1 MALYNNRK
9 QLQKASDEE
18 IERFFAETTFEGVYS
33 SELKSKN
40 SDFYKGSICDIKL
53 EGRPTNLV
61 GLFLNVPHNSTD
73 IPEGPCAFK
82 CRMNIKALREQDY
95 YKVNLLGHTL
105 TSIHKLTES
114 NITISVS
121 ESKEHD
127 LFDMW
132 GVEDC
137 QCIGYY
143 HYDEE
148 SEVYIV
154 DDLRKPNF
162 DHIPY
167 YPGDSEKKP
176 IRISYPHEIR
186 GIKLNN
192 YYLFTW
198 KLSHRNKYN
207 PYEIYL
213 DFNTQP
219 KVIDPKWFIDTLFN
233 DRHNDKSKNFGSATN
248 FLDTLSK
255 QLSAKESTFVYELL
269 QNAND
274 YPVEGCSVD
283 VEFHITDN
291 YLLFLHSGDKFNVR
305 NISGICGINEKE
317 KVANKKTIGYKGI
330 GFKTVFLNNH
340 YVYLRTGEYSF
351 RFDEGETPEK
361 KVGGKIKRLGAPFQ
375 ILPIWTK
382 HNEVAKEVNDI
393 FDNSS
398 DVFRVQIAL
407 RPDDKSLLHI
417 GKNCYENLF
426 REVFS
431 DSNIIL
437 FIPNINSVRVFIN
450 GREERACFRN
460 NEEWVIGDYESE
472 ISVNLQKRINKTIDK
487 GKSRIPEKYK
497 DFDYTKVSFACKHEG
512 AIIKPVDDAI
522 LYCYLPTSTS
532 WGLPFLMNTDMVPK
546 GDRNDIEKE
555 VDLLELNI
563 KEDEIDDNEDMN
575 FNEALASIAG
585 SKFFSWVRDLLTSR
599 KYQLGSVFSLVPD
612 FKKCKREHKDFT
624 SFIEKFETA
633 FDDCLETETIVPVSK
648 GIALVNTVILDTTGL
663 SCSGIMTDEEFIKF
677 TGMEDF
683 YLPLPMLR
691 KDKHFNSFL
700 KRYAQDEQKF
710 EEENIEALIAN
721 EDFQEW
727 LKDQDNNNKF
737 LNFLLE
743 NDYLEEHLDKKIFIE
758 EECGDLYSAEE
769 LYYDIDEELKDLS
782 AFSSH
787 LFYLSLKSREYFN
800 GNQKWEEIIE
810 DQFAE
815 FDGEN
820 FINETLLNENWNETT
835 KALEKWDTSFHFY
848 SYIAKNNIVPNELKN
863 LPFFNDEDSAEI
875 VDDFND
881 KFVFISS
888 ELGKETCAA
897 SWLSQVS
904 FAFISPKYDQTTLS
918 YLKENADVL
927 EYSDDIIVNDII
939 LSEDF
944 QDEINESQQED
955 FSTSESFVRFCYE
968 HKSLF
973 DTGSLKDYALN
984 AADCYGDL
992 KFVLYEEHVFFPS
1005 TSFDEYSKKEWLNSD
1020 WMYCLDSSYLKI
1032 DTDTEKVKAF
1042 LKKVFYIDELDVN
1055 LFYRDIVSPNISEI
1069 IDNISGSN
1077 DSDGTKNLD
1086 FISFLD
1092 DNYKLIFEIEKDAE
1106 KFSSIVLLGDAD
1118 DDSFI
1123 DIASDS
1129 SYVYAYNEELK
1140 DILDSTWFP
1149 ADTVNMC
1156 TQKYGESKAV
1166 TAIKAKSYKFN
1177 EFFDDVIV
1185 EELENINDTIGS
1197 KEASIAFHTF
1207 VIERLRLLT
1216 DSQKE
1221 QMKDAKVYLYG
1232 CDDASDSSEGHKILS
1247 KSARELCSMGLVEF
1261 SDLDIID
1268 PDYHIEDN
1276 EDYWK
1281 KHLNNEQFTVTDF
1294 FNWLDDNTI
1303 TFYDTIEDKDNNI
1316 KFWRWVKGCK
1326 LADQTLTNLPV
1337 LPIFLTT
1344 DEYVDSDDTI
1354 YLSDDYIEEGGLETI
1369 VKYYHPEAS
1378 FVSSEYIAD
1387 EDNADT
1393 WKDFWVKMGL
1403 RFEMVDILIDTIDS
1417 RLDELE
1423 DEKLPA
1429 TLAKYRAKL
1438 DEHYDGELISKLT
1451 NLRIKAHDGKFYTID
1466 DTIYIDCEKD
1476 EPFSYIKLPNQISF
1490 DTAEQRKL
1498 IKDIIDETGGDCIQ
1512 TLSEWQQRKVDY
1524 YLEMQDDDCES
1535 VRDFHF
1541 MFINE
1546 LSLIRNTSKDSLK
1559 DIENI
1564 ENIYLLNRDNEFCE
1578 PTVLTMGSAYNPFF
1592 NFEKC
1597 GITTLEYV
1605 SDSYLSNCAEYPG
1618 KLFRALKVHCDIH
1631 KDDLSLLENR
1641 DCAVYFWSK
1650 YLIKKEAAISRIKD
1664 FISDN
1669 LFDDIACIP
1678 TKDFM
1683 KSPKELYYGREVS
1696 KYVKNIEDWENKIPL
1711 MDLPDIK
1718 TSNDKTLFDE
1728 LPFKKS
1734 LDFLDGLYALISVL
1748 GQDRR
1753 TQILE
1758 WMIEDYDE
1766 TYQDKVSEY
1775 REDEHALWNNNRN
1788 EPVHIKQLYAL
1799 NYEEKTLEQYF
1810 GQNPRIVNKAYF
1822 PVGLSFKSACDILG
1836 IKIISLCD
1844 LKMEP
1849 LGDTP
1854 FTQRNND
1861 LKLFALVIAGMIDT
1875 EGWQELYNGYIEKIN
1890 SLVLHRCK
1898 SIMITYKDDEDINQS
1913 LRKFY
1918 HEAGSNDFY
1927 FVDSLDGKRV
1937 YTLFVKEFTEFIGVE
1952 KDDIPQEMIEDIMDS
1967 RENALELIREQNTL
1981 MLDEAFK
1988 DALDELIP
1996 GIKRELNGNIAD
2008 DDDETPITYRPTF
2021 TTTESKVDE
2030 DDEDTFSLDI
2040 SDRTDNAND
2049 NEVSETPS
2057 DRIYGNT
2064 ETNVSSISDSGRNLT
2079 HSSEGQNQHHD
2090 LDVESGPRK
2099 PRSDKGS
2106 THDYPTTREPRER
2119 KYSSNATPT
2128 KAGEGTRSYSDM
2140 NGWEGSRNSYTPQA
2154 PKPYSPEDVRNFG
2167 SRGVTRTLEVLEPT
2181 TSEVDEIN
2189 RILGEDLSSEQVAD
2203 QNYLA
2208 QLRLYNNLVNR
2219 GMTPNESK
2227 EDFVRNAHMKN
2238 EHTITGGKYI
2248 HKCSAAGGIMYLS
2261 PSIWNKIADERCVV
2275 CVYLGAKSNEF
2286 MYFNSIDDILEWVGE
2301 DDIVI
2306 KLTGEEKADVVE
2318 ELYSGVLNGVKGT
2331 AYTLIRINSNEKYN
2345 SLFAQ
2350 LPTNNEINETEEN
2363 EDEY

>member
-1 MALYNNRK
+1 MMA
-9 QLQKASDEE
+9 
-18 IERFFAETTFEGVYS
+18 
-33 SELKSKN
+33 
-40 SDFYKGSICDIKL
+40 
-53 EGRPTNLV
+53 
-61 GLFLNVPHNSTD
+61 
-73 IPEGPCAFK
+73 
-82 CRMNIKALREQDY
+82 
-95 YKVNLLGHTL
+95 
-105 TSIHKLTES
+105 
-114 NITISVS
+114 
-121 ESKEHD
+121 
-127 LFDMW
+127 
-132 GVEDC
+132 
-137 QCIGYY
+137 
-143 HYDEE
+143 
-148 SEVYIV
+148 
-154 DDLRKPNF
+154 
-162 DHIPY
+162 
-167 YPGDSEKKP
+167 
-176 IRISYPHEIR
+176 
-186 GIKLNN
+186 
-192 YYLFTW
+192 
-198 KLSHRNKYN
+198 
-207 PYEIYL
+207 
-213 DFNTQP
+213 
-219 KVIDPKWFIDTLFN
+219 
-233 DRHNDKSKNFGSATN
+233 
-248 FLDTLSK
+248 
-255 QLSAKESTFVYELL
+255 
-269 QNAND
+269 
-274 YPVEGCSVD
+274 
-283 VEFHITDN
+283 
-291 YLLFLHSGDKFNVR
+291 
-305 NISGICGINEKE
+305 
-317 KVANKKTIGYKGI
+317 
-330 GFKTVFLNNH
+330 
-340 YVYLRTGEYSF
+340 
-351 RFDEGETPEK
+351 
-361 KVGGKIKRLGAPFQ
+361 
-375 ILPIWTK
+375 
-382 HNEVAKEVNDI
+382 
-393 FDNSS
+393 
-398 DVFRVQIAL
+398 
-407 RPDDKSLLHI
+407 
-417 GKNCYENLF
+417 
-426 REVFS
+426 
-431 DSNIIL
+431 
-437 FIPNINSVRVFIN
+437 
-450 GREERACFRN
+450 
-460 NEEWVIGDYESE
+460 
-472 ISVNLQKRINKTIDK
+472 
-487 GKSRIPEKYK
+487 
-497 DFDYTKVSFACKHEG
+497 
-512 AIIKPVDDAI
+512 
-522 LYCYLPTSTS
+522 
-532 WGLPFLMNTDMVPK
+532 
-546 GDRNDIEKE
+546 
-555 VDLLELNI
+555 
-563 KEDEIDDNEDMN
+563 
-575 FNEALASIAG
+575 
-585 SKFFSWVRDLLTSR
+585 
-599 KYQLGSVFSLVPD
+599 
-612 FKKCKREHKDFT
+612 
-624 SFIEKFETA
+624 
-633 FDDCLETETIVPVSK
+633 
-648 GIALVNTVILDTTGL
+648 
-663 SCSGIMTDEEFIKF
+663 
-677 TGMEDF
+677 
-683 YLPLPMLR
+683 
-691 KDKHFNSFL
+691 
-700 KRYAQDEQKF
+700 
-710 EEENIEALIAN
+710 
-721 EDFQEW
+721 
-727 LKDQDNNNKF
+727 
-737 LNFLLE
+737 
-743 NDYLEEHLDKKIFIE
+743 
-758 EECGDLYSAEE
+758 
-769 LYYDIDEELKDLS
+769 
-782 AFSSH
+782 
-787 LFYLSLKSREYFN
+787 
-800 GNQKWEEIIE
+800 
-810 DQFAE
+810 
-815 FDGEN
+815 
-820 FINETLLNENWNETT
+820 
-835 KALEKWDTSFHFY
+835 
-848 SYIAKNNIVPNELKN
+848 
-863 LPFFNDEDSAEI
+863 
-875 VDDFND
+875 
-881 KFVFISS
+881 
-888 ELGKETCAA
+888 
-897 SWLSQVS
+897 
-904 FAFISPKYDQTTLS
+904 
-918 YLKENADVL
+918 
-927 EYSDDIIVNDII
+927 
-939 LSEDF
+939 
-944 QDEINESQQED
+944 
-955 FSTSESFVRFCYE
+955 
-968 HKSLF
+968 
-973 DTGSLKDYALN
+973 
-984 AADCYGDL
+984 
-992 KFVLYEEHVFFPS
+992 
-1005 TSFDEYSKKEWLNSD
+1005 
-1020 WMYCLDSSYLKI
+1020 
-1032 DTDTEKVKAF
+1032 
-1042 LKKVFYIDELDVN
+1042 
-1055 LFYRDIVSPNISEI
+1055 
-1069 IDNISGSN
+1069 
-1077 DSDGTKNLD
+1077 
-1086 FISFLD
+1086 
-1092 DNYKLIFEIEKDAE
+1092 
-1106 KFSSIVLLGDAD
+1106 
-1118 DDSFI
+1118 
-1123 DIASDS
+1123 
-1129 SYVYAYNEELK
+1129 
-1140 DILDSTWFP
+1140 
-1149 ADTVNMC
+1149 
-1156 TQKYGESKAV
+1156 
-1166 TAIKAKSYKFN
+1166 
-1177 EFFDDVIV
+1177 
-1185 EELENINDTIGS
+1185 
-1197 KEASIAFHTF
+1197 
-1207 VIERLRLLT
+1207 
-1216 DSQKE
+1216 
-1221 QMKDAKVYLYG
+1221 AKVYLYG
-1232 CDDASDSSEGHKILS
+1232 CDDACDSSEGHKILS

-1294 FNWLDDNTI
+1294 FNWLEDNTS

-1316 KFWRWVKGCK
+1316 NFWRWVKGCK
-1326 LADQTLTNLPV
+1326 LVDNTIEKLPV
-1337 LPIFLTT
+1337 LPIYLGSG
-1344 DEYVDSDDTI
+1344 EYVDSDDII

-1369 VKYYHPEAS
+1369 VKKYHPEAS
-1378 FVSSEYIAD
+1378 FISAEYIS
-1387 EDNADT
+1387 DNENIDA
-1393 WKDFWVKMGL
+1393 WKDFWVKL
-1403 RFEMVDILIDTIDS
+1403 SVRFEMVDILIDTIDS

-1605 SDSYLSNCAEYPG
+1605 SDSYLSNCDEYPG
-1618 KLFRALKVHCDIH
+1618 KLFRALKVHCDIQN
-1631 KDDLSLLENR
+1631 DDLSLLENR

-1650 YLIKKEAAISRIKD
+1650 YLIKKEASISRIKD

-1669 LFDDIACIP
+1669 QFDDIACIP
-1678 TKDFM
+1678 TKDYM

-1898 SIMITYKDDEDINQS
+1898 SIMITFKDDEDINQS

-2064 ETNVSSISDSGRNLT
+2064 ETNGSSISDSGRNLT
-2079 HSSEGQNQHHD
+2079 HSSEDQNQHDD

-2099 PRSDKGS
+2099 PRPDKGS

-2140 NGWEGSRNSYTPQA
+2140 NGWVGSRNSYTPQA

>member
-1 MALYNNRK
+1 MVLFSNRAQILRAK
-9 QLQKASDEE
+9 DED
-18 IERFFAETTFEGVYS
+18 IEKFFAETIFEGIYS
-33 SELKSKN
+33 SEIKSKN
-40 SDFYKGSICDIKL
+40 SDYYRGCITDIKL
-53 EGRPTNLV
+53 EGRPTNILPQ
-61 GLFLNVPHNSTD
+61 FLNVPKTSRT
-73 IPEGPCAFK
+73 IAEGPCLFK
-82 CRMNIKALREQDY
+82 CRINLSALRAQDSTY
-95 YKVNLLGHTL
+95 IVNLVRGSLKSIERRIVTNKAFWETRSFNSEEETL
-105 TSIHKLTES
+105 FKRNLKLRNNLFIGKFTQNRDGSFTIRDIRRSDFSKLILQNGKEQTPIIYHPKHKTPENNRYYEFSWILNSVNKEEYIYNFKVDETKTFKEIHARDIINKLHTSIMDYSADAGQK
-114 NITISVS
+114 
-121 ESKEHD
+121 
-127 LFDMW
+127 
-132 GVEDC
+132 
-137 QCIGYY
+137 
-143 HYDEE
+143 
-148 SEVYIV
+148 IV
-154 DDLRKPNF
+154 KM
-162 DHIPY
+162 
-167 YPGDSEKKP
+167 
-176 IRISYPHEIR
+176 
-186 GIKLNN
+186 
-192 YYLFTW
+192 
-198 KLSHRNKYN
+198 
-207 PYEIYL
+207 
-213 DFNTQP
+213 
-219 KVIDPKWFIDTLFN
+219 
-233 DRHNDKSKNFGSATN
+233 
-248 FLDTLSK
+248 LDTLK
-255 QLSAKESTFVYELL
+255 NQLTASGKEIFIYELL

-274 YPVEGCSVD
+274 YPLIIGNSKEKVD
-283 VEFHITDN
+283 VEFHITQN
-291 YLLFLHSGDKFNVR
+291 SLVFLHSGAEFNER
-305 NISGICGINEKE
+305 NIAAICSINDKE
-317 KVANKKTIGYKGI
+317 KTDNKDTIGYKGI
-330 GFKTVFLNNH
+330 GFKTVFLDNN
-340 YVYLRTGEYSF
+340 YVYLQTGDFSF
-351 RFDEGETPEK
+351 RFDREYSRDIVDTPW
-361 KVGGKIKRLGAPFQ
+361 Q
-375 ILPIWTK
+375 ILPVWTK
-382 HNEVAKEVNDI
+382 YNELSQAEKYI
-393 FDNSS
+393 FTNADKK
-398 DVFRVQIAL
+398 FRVKFAL
-407 RPDDKSLLHI
+407 RPT
-417 GKNCYENLF
+417 NLKTLRESSQNYVKMF
-426 REVFS
+426 NEVFK
-431 DSNIIL
+431 NERVIL
-437 FIPNINSVRVFIN
+437 FIPNLTSVKIFLNGTSVPDIECRCDNDQWLVTDFEEPVPSEITETINSDI
-450 GREERACFRN
+450 EEQ
-460 NEEWVIGDYESE
+460 EDTGS
-472 ISVNLQKRINKTIDK
+472 LK
-487 GKSRIPEKYK
+487 IPTKYY
-497 DFDYTKVSFACKHEG
+497 DFTKTKVSFACEING
-512 AIIKPVDDAI
+512 ATLKEVKDSQI
-522 LYCYLPTSTS
+522 YCYLPTQAS
-532 WGLPFLMNTDMVPK
+532 WGFKFLMNTDMIPT
-546 GDRNDIEKE
+546 GPRDDIEIDFAE
-555 VDLLELNI
+555 QINI
-563 KEDEIDDNEDMN
+563 NAEI
-575 FNEALASIAG
+575 AQIAG
-585 SKFFSWVRDLLTSR
+585 SKFFDWLKTLCDSKRFKLNSIFDLIPVFDTCISQHGKYKTLIKRFKNGFDEKLQKDELIPIRPNEYSLIENIILDETGFTSSGIINDDDFLNITRLNGNLPIKVLRNDNSFKNFVRRYLKEFDCAENIWD
-599 KYQLGSVFSLVPD
+599 VDSLKELCSDCD
-612 FKKCKREHKDFT
+612 FKD
-624 SFIEKFETA
+624 
-633 FDDCLETETIVPVSK
+633 
-648 GIALVNTVILDTTGL
+648 
-663 SCSGIMTDEEFIKF
+663 
-677 TGMEDF
+677 
-683 YLPLPMLR
+683 
-691 KDKHFNSFL
+691 
-700 KRYAQDEQKF
+700 
-710 EEENIEALIAN
+710 
-721 EDFQEW
+721 W
-727 LKDQDNNNKF
+727 LKIQENNNKF
-737 LNFLLE
+737 LNFLLKKG
-743 NDYLEEHLDKKIFIE
+743 YLEDFLNEEIFIE
-758 EECGDLYSAEE
+758 HECGELYSAEE

-782 AFSSH
+782 AFSEH
-787 LFYLSLKSREYFN
+787 VRYLSLSTREYFHN
-800 GNQKWEEIIE
+800 NEDWKNVIN

-888 ELGKETCAA
+888 KSGKETCAA
-897 SWLSQVS
+897 SWLSQIS
-904 FAFISPKYDQTTLS
+904 FAFVSPKYDKATLN

-955 FSTSESFVRFCYE
+955 YSTSESFVRFCYE

-973 DTGSLKDYALN
+973 NTGDLKEYALN
-984 AADCYGDL
+984 AADCDGDL

-1005 TSFDEYSKKEWLNSD
+1005 ICFDEYSKKEWLNFD
-1020 WMYCLDSSYLKI
+1020 WMYCLDANYLKI
-1032 DTDTEKVKAF
+1032 DSDIEKVKAF

-1055 LFYRDIVSPNISEI
+1055 LFYRDIVYPNISDI
-1069 IDNISGSN
+1069 IDNTSGGN

-1086 FISFLD
+1086 FVSYLD

-1106 KFSSIVLLGDAD
+1106 AFSSIVLLGDSD
-1118 DDSFI
+1118 DDSFF
-1123 DIASDS
+1123 DIASNS
-1129 SYVYAYNEELK
+1129 SYIYAYNEELK
-1140 DILDSTWFP
+1140 DILDSNWFP

-1156 TQKYGESKAV
+1156 TRKYGESKAI
-1166 TAIKAKSYKFN
+1166 TAIKAKSYNFN

-1185 EELENINDTIGS
+1185 EELKNINDTIDS
-1197 KEASIAFHTF
+1197 KESSIAFHTF

-1221 QMKDAKVYLYG
+1221 KMMAAKVYLYG
-1232 CDDASDSSEGHKILS
+1232 CDAACDSSEGHKILS

-1294 FNWLDDNTI
+1294 FNWLEDNTS

-1316 KFWRWVKGCK
+1316 NFWRWVKGCK
-1326 LADQTLTNLPV
+1326 LVDNTIEKLPV
-1337 LPIFLTT
+1337 LPIYLGSG
-1344 DEYVDSDDTI
+1344 EYVDSDDII

-1369 VKYYHPEAS
+1369 VKKYHPEAS
-1378 FVSSEYIAD
+1378 FISAEYIS
-1387 EDNADT
+1387 DNENIDA
-1393 WKDFWVKMGL
+1393 WKDFWVKLGV

-1605 SDSYLSNCAEYPG
+1605 SDSYLSNCDEYPG
-1618 KLFRALKVHCDIH
+1618 KLFRALKVHCDIQ

-1650 YLIKKEAAISRIKD
+1650 YLIKKEASISRIKD

-1678 TKDFM
+1678 TKDYM

-1898 SIMITYKDDEDINQS
+1898 SIMITFKDDEDINQS

-2064 ETNVSSISDSGRNLT
+2064 ETNGSSISDSGRNLT
-2079 HSSEGQNQHHD
+2079 HSSEGQNQHDD

-2140 NGWEGSRNSYTPQA
+2140 DGWEGSRNSYTPQA